1 MNIISTFAEIATY
14 GMAAAGLA
22 ATVGLH
28 MPATETWINPEP
40 APDVVNVQDGY
51 GGDSPAIV
59 AAEYAA
65 STGLTN
71 CGKPEDGEL
80 DSTYLMMRVDA
91 DMTPTGAVF
100 EGPLDVALDSAGKRV
115 VILACDSPR

>member
-1 MNIISTFAEIATY
+1 MNLLPIAAQVVTY
-14 GMAAAGLA
+14 GMAVAGLVTTA
-22 ATVGLH
+22 GLH
-28 MPATETWINPEP
+28 IPATETQISPEP
-40 APDVVNVQDGY
+40 APHAVSVQDGY
-51 GGDSPAIV
+51 GLDSPAIV

-115 VILACDSPR
+115 VILACDNPK